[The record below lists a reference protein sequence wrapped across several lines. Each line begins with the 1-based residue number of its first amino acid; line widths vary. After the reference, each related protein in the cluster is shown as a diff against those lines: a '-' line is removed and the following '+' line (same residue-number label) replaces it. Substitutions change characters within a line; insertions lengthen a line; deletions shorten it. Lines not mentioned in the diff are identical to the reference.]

1 MAESRGFHIGRR
13 FWAFVGLAA
22 LLGYTAW
29 IGAPYLRSVVVRD
42 AAVTT
47 WIDDVDSPI
56 GGYVDKN
63 PLHAGDRVGTDGRIA
78 TVENPIEDATPV
90 ARAEAEL
97 ERAKQRVRGF
107 QDLLPSLD
115 GDAAARARAEM
126 DLADAKVVAA
136 TAETILVSTKRAYE
150 QAHRQP
156 ISAPPGAM
164 VWSLIASPGAAVQ
177 PGTPVAS
184 WINCRIMLVDV
195 PVSDV
200 ELALLRKGAPAR
212 VVIEGERRVRDG
224 TVFITRGAAATIGAA
239 DLAALAK
246 GRQPGTG
253 QVLVKLEP
261 SPADVEACPIGAA
274 AFVDFPEIGIVDML
288 RARLRF

>member
-1 MAESRGFHIGRR
+1 VI
-13 FWAFVGLAA
+13 
-22 LLGYTAW
+22 
-29 IGAPYLRSVVVRD
+29 VRD

-63 PLHAGDRVGTDGRIA
+63 PLHAGDRVGADGRIA
-78 TVENPIEDATPV
+78 TIENPLEDATPV

-97 ERAKQRVRGF
+97 ERAKQRVRGW
-107 QDLLPSLD
+107 QELLPSLD

-126 DLADAKVVAA
+126 ELQDAKVVAA
-136 TAETILVSTKRAYE
+136 TAETILASVKSAYG
-150 QAHRQP
+150 QAHRQF
-156 ISAPPGAM
+156 ITAPPGAM

-184 WINCRIMLVDV
+184 WINCSIMLVDV

-200 ELALLRKGAPAR
+200 ELALLRKGAAAR
-212 VVIEGERRVRDG
+212 VVIEGERRVRHG

-246 GRQPGTG
+246 GRGPGIG
-253 QVLVKLEP
+253 QVLVQLKP
-261 SPADVEACPIGAA
+261 SAEDVEACPIGAA
-274 AFVDFPEIGIVDML
+274 AYVDFPDIGIFDIL

>member
-1 MAESRGFHIGRR
+1 MAEGRGLHIGRR
-13 FWAFVGLAA
+13 FWAFIGLAA
-22 LLGYTAW
+22 LLGYAAW

-47 WIDDVDSPI
+47 WIDVVASPI
-56 GGYVDKN
+56 RGFVDKD
-63 PLHAGDRVGTDGRIA
+63 PLHAGDRVGADGRIA

-107 QDLLPSLD
+107 QELLPRLD

-126 DLADAKVVAA
+126 ELEDAKVVAA
-136 TAETILVSTKRAYE
+136 TAETILASAKSAYE
-150 QAHRQP
+150 QAHRQT
-156 ISAPPGAM
+156 ITAPPGAL
-164 VWSLIASPGAAVQ
+164 VWSLIASPGATVQ
-177 PGTPVAS
+177 PGTPIAS
-184 WINCRIMLVDV
+184 WINCSIMLVDV

-200 ELALLRKGAPAR
+200 ELALLRKGSPAR
-212 VVIEGERRVRDG
+212 VVIEGERRTRHG
-224 TVFITRGAAATIGAA
+224 SVFITRGAAATIGAD

-246 GRQPGTG
+246 GRHPGIG

-261 SPADVEACPIGAA
+261 SPADVEACPIGVAA
-274 AFVDFPEIGIVDML
+274 YVDFPEIGIVDML
-288 RARLRF
+288 RARLRL

>member
-13 FWAFVGLAA
+13 FWALIGLAA
-22 LLGYTAW
+22 LLGYVAW

-47 WIDDVDSPI
+47 WIDDVESPI
-56 GGYVDKN
+56 RGYVDKN
-63 PLHAGDRVGTDGRIA
+63 PLHAGARVGADGRIA

-126 DLADAKVVAA
+126 VLADAKVVAA

-156 ISAPPGAM
+156 IWAPPGAM

-184 WINCRIMLVDV
+184 WINCSVMLVDV

-224 TVFITRGAAATIGAA
+224 TVFITRGAAPTIGAA